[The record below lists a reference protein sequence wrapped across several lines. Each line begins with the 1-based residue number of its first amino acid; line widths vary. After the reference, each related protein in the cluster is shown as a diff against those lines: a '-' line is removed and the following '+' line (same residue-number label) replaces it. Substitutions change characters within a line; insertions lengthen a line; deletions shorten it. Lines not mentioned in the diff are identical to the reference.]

1 MLLADLEQAEDGAE
15 EPRRKP
21 GVCRSCGK
29 KCYSVCCDIGSINI
43 LVTVVVT
50 VVGVLLLWSAVSL
63 ELPLWVDQLARYII
77 SAGVFGLATGGTNAI
92 AVLMLLYKIP
102 FIVGSG

>member
-1 MLLADLEQAEDGAE
+1 MLAEVEQAEDGAGE
-15 EPRRKP
+15 EKL
-21 GVCRSCGK
+21 GVCRWCGK
-29 KCYSVCCDIGSINI
+29 KCYSVCCDIGSISL

-50 VVGVLLLWSAVSL
+50 VVGVLLLWSTVEL
-63 ELPLWVDQLARYII
+63 ELPLWVDLLARYII